1 MAKKKPLPAAARSA
15 IRRLAA
21 AFVCAELELQVVA
34 KFVEEKTGKPYDH
47 NASDSYLNSFL
58 DSDPEV
64 RRVWELMQ
72 KDIVST
78 RKDFADRLGRDRD
91 C

>member
-34 KFVEEKTGKPYDH
+34 KFVEEKR
-47 NASDSYLNSFL
+47 ASPMTATLLTVISIRFWI
-58 DSDPEV
+58 PI
-64 RRVWELMQ
+64 Q
-72 KDIVST
+72 KSAVCGS
-78 RKDFADRLGRDRD
+78 
-91 C
+91 